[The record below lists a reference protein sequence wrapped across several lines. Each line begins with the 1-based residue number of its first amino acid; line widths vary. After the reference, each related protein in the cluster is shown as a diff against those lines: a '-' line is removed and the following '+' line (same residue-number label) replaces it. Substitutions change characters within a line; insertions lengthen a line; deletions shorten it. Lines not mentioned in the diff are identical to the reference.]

1 MAIQISMYGQF
12 IGYPVSRIFVVG
24 FLLEPMIYQALGFF
38 FFGSV
43 NSTRNESHLLGFT
56 LNTTRKWFASFETFM
71 PQLYQWAYL
80 ARLVLIVAHR
90 IYS

>member
-38 FFGSV
+38 FLAQLTAPGMSPIFWGS
-43 NSTRNESHLLGFT
+43 
-56 LNTTRKWFASFETFM
+56 
-71 PQLYQWAYL
+71 P
-80 ARLVLIVAHR
+80 
-90 IYS
+90 